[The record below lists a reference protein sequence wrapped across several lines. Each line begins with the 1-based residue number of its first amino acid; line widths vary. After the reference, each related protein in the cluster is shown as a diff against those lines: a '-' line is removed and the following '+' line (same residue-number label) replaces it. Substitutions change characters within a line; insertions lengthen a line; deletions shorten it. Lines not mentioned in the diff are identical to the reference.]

1 VHSEELKTIA
11 LLRDEDLQALFLPHL
26 KAHEIVEDVA
36 RIAFETVES
45 ARCSNLSVLQ
55 AHLAQKCHNKG
66 VYDDIMEAFSSVK
79 TPILAESGR
88 ASFQAAVQFLERYV
102 RWRKVA
108 LIAENMGSQDFQKP
122 FPVIE
127 KYDKLMSA
135 CQFKVNAYNND
146 SLFCF
151 DSVEDFER
159 ALKLS
164 TVNGTIV
171 PSISHLITTSLD
183 DEGYA
188 PGTVNMIVAP
198 PGVGKTTFLVG
209 EAVNFLK
216 NGLKV
221 LHYILGDLTPFD
233 VFKKY
238 AANMLKTS
246 TKHVHMYP
254 TEFHQDTRVQQIMG
268 CQKSRVVGAF
278 SLSVDD
284 LYYDAMRLK
293 DQFDYNAIL
302 IDYDSNLKS
311 SKSDNLYLDGGYTY
325 GTFERLAREA
335 NAILLTASQPKN
347 DNKTWTAEIIG
358 IESASESS
366 RKQHVVD
373 LMATLSQP
381 DRNVPVGRIHLP
393 KVRRGIGGRNTNIC
407 YLNGFASILEISS
420 KRREQ
425 IEAWFRDDADKGY
438 RLLVDWACEN
448 HGFQRS
454 VMKQAA

>member
-1 VHSEELKTIA
+1 VHSEELKAIA

-36 RIAFETVES
+36 RAAFETIQS
-45 ARCSNLSVLQ
+45 AKCSDLSVLQ
-55 AHLAQKCHNKG
+55 AHLAQKCRNK
-66 VYDDIMEAFSSVK
+66 DIYNDILEAFSSVK
-79 TPILAESGR
+79 TPILAESGK
-88 ASFQAAVQFLERYV
+88 ASFQSAVLFLEKYL

-108 LIAENMGSQDFQKP
+108 VIADDMGSQDFQKP

-127 KYDKLMSA
+127 KYDKLMNA
-135 CQFKVNAYNND
+135 CQFKVDVHNND

-151 DSVEDFER
+151 DTTEDFER
-159 ALKLS
+159 ALRLS

-171 PSISHLITTSLD
+171 PSTSRLISTSLD

-209 EAVNFLK
+209 EAVSFIK

-221 LHYILGDLTPFD
+221 LHYVLGDLTPID

-238 AANMLKTS
+238 TANFLKTS
-246 TKHVHMYP
+246 TKHVQMYLP
-254 TEFHQDTRVQQIMG
+254 EFHQDTRVQQMMAS
-268 CQKSRVVGAF
+268 QRSRVVGAF

-302 IDYDSNLKS
+302 VDYDANLKS
-311 SKSDNLYLDGGYTY
+311 SKTDNLYLDGGYTY
-325 GTFERLAREA
+325 GTFERLARET
-335 NAILLTASQPKN
+335 NSILLTASQPKN

-393 KVRRGIGGRNTNIC
+393 KVRRGIGGRNTHIC
-407 YLNGFASILEISS
+407 YLNGFASILEISA
-420 KRREQ
+420 KMREQ
-425 IEAWFRDDADKGY
+425 IESWFKDDADKGY
-438 RLLVDWACEN
+438 RLLVDWACEH
-448 HGFQRS
+448 HGFQKA
-454 VMKQAA
+454 VIKQAA